1 MGNSPPP
8 RRGLEHFRNSSK
20 ATLGTTG
27 LVMAA
32 FVLSRAL
39 GLIRDSLL
47 GSAFGAG
54 AALDAF
60 TAASRVTETLYYL
73 VAGGALG
80 SAFIPTFTAY
90 LARDERREAWH
101 VASAIVN
108 LVLLVTLLASLLA
121 ALFAPWLVT
130 TVLAPGLEAG
140 TQALTVSLLRWM
152 LASTVIFGVS
162 GLLMG
167 ILNANN
173 HFLLPA
179 LAPSLYNLG
188 IIAGVTL
195 LARRWGIHGA
205 ALGTVLGSLL
215 HLLIQLPALRGVDW
229 RYTPH
234 LGLRLEGVR
243 NVARLMGPR
252 VVGLAITQANFWVNI
267 NLGSR
272 IAVPGVVSALRL
284 GFSLMLLPQGVVGQ
298 AIATVLLP
306 TLSALA
312 ARQERAA
319 LSATLSSAY
328 RAVLYMTVPATV
340 GMILLSR
347 PLTQMFFQRNAFDAR
362 DAAMVAW
369 ALTWY
374 TVGLVAHSLL
384 EIVTRAFYAL
394 HDTATPVR
402 VGGAAMALNVVL
414 SLLLRW
420 VFEWAGMR
428 LLGADYAPWMP
439 LGGLALANSLA
450 TILETWVLGR
460 RLRSRLRELE
470 SKEYGGGA
478 DRWGSTDLF
487 GSAWRI
493 GLGAAL
499 MGGALCAFVRL
510 APTTNAWLLGGGG
523 IVIGAGVFVMATLL
537 LRSPEPAF
545 VLAALRRRSR
555 QG

>member
-1 MGNSPPP
+1 MGDSAPQRSN
-8 RRGLEHFRNSSK
+8 K
-20 ATLGTTG
+20 ATIGTTG

-39 GLIRDSLL
+39 GLLRDSLL
-47 GSAFGAG
+47 GSAFGAS

-90 LARDERREAWH
+90 LARGERDEGWR

-108 LVLLVTLLASLLA
+108 LVFLVTLLASVLA
-121 ALFAPWLVT
+121 AFSAPWLVA

-140 TQALTVSLLRWM
+140 AQALTVSLLRWM
-152 LASTVIFGVS
+152 LASTVVFGVS

-167 ILNANN
+167 ILNAND

-179 LAPSLYNLG
+179 LAPSFYNLG
-188 IIAGVTL
+188 IILGVTL
-195 LARRWGIHGA
+195 LARRWGIHGV

-215 HLLIQLPALRGVDW
+215 HLLIQLPALRRVDW
-229 RYTPH
+229 RYMPR

-252 VVGLAITQANFWVNI
+252 VLGLAIAQANFWVNI

-272 IAVPGVVSALRL
+272 IGIEGIVSALKL

-298 AIATVLLP
+298 AIATVLFP
-306 TLSALA
+306 SFSAQA
-312 ARQERAA
+312 AREERDA
-319 LSATLSSAY
+319 LRATLRSAS
-328 RAVLYMTVPATV
+328 RAVVYLTAPATV

-347 PLTQMFFQRNAFDAR
+347 PLVQMFFQRNAFDR
-362 DAAMVAW
+362 QDVDMVAW
-369 ALTWY
+369 ALAWY
-374 TVGLVAHSLL
+374 AVGLVAHSLL

-420 VFEWAGMR
+420 GFAGV
-428 LLGADYAPWMP
+428 LGRQWVETQFLRGGYQAWMP

-450 TILETWVLGR
+450 TILETLALSALLRARLGGR
-460 RLRSRLRELE
+460 
-470 SKEYGGGA
+470 GGK
-478 DRWGSTDLF
+478 DRWGSM
-487 GSAWRI
+487 WRT
-493 GLGAAL
+493 GLSAAL
-499 MGGALCAFVRL
+499 MGGALWAFLQL
-510 APTTNAWLLGGGG
+510 APTANAWVLGGGG
-523 IVIGAGVFVMATLL
+523 VVLGAGVYVASTLL
-537 LRSPEPAF
+537 LRSPEPTY
-545 VLAALRRRSR
+545 VLDALRRRRSR
-555 QG
+555 